1 MIIMNYT
8 IIGNGVAGT
17 EAAKTIRKRDPQ
29 AEIMIIT
36 QDHYPF
42 YSRPRLPELLAK
54 EVSVEEI
61 YVYNIGWYHKNQI
74 QLFLNGTVK
83 NIDPKNRKITLTDKS
98 TFAYDKLLLDTGS
111 SSSLPPIEG
120 ISAAEG
126 VFTLRTIQDVLTIT
140 ERSARAKTVTLI
152 GGGLLGLEAGNGLRK
167 LGLTVTVV
175 EFFDRLLPRQLDAE
189 GSVILQKQLEAFGL
203 KFFLGAQSK
212 SIKDTGSVKILE
224 LKDGKLIE
232 SDFVLVS
239 AGIKPNISLAQ
250 AAGISVNKGVVVN
263 DLMETNIPGVYAA
276 GDVAEHKGRI
286 YGIWPAAQRQGVVA
300 GTNMS
305 GGNEPYP
312 GTVPSTSLKIAG
324 IHLTSMGDIT
334 AEDKS
339 VEQIKAKN
347 PGKNIYKKLF
357 VKEGRI
363 QGAIFLG
370 DTKNVREIGQLI
382 EKKTDVSKFK
392 DRILE
397 ADFDMK
403 DL

>member
-1 MIIMNYT
+1 MNYM

-29 AEIMIIT
+29 AEITIIT

-61 YVYNIGWYHKNQI
+61 YVYNIEWYHKNQI
-74 QLFLNGTVK
+74 QLFLNCTVK

-111 SSSLPPIEG
+111 SSALPPIEG

-126 VFTLRTIQDVLTIT
+126 VFTLRTVQDVLTIT
-140 ERSARAKTVTLI
+140 ERSVRAKTVTLI

-224 LKDGKLIE
+224 LKDGRLIE

-286 YGIWPAAQRQGVVA
+286 YGIWPAAQRQGVIA

-347 PGKNIYKKLF
+347 PGVNIYKKLF

-370 DTKNVREIGQLI
+370 DKKNVHEIGQLI